1 MKLFEEY
8 PYSAEVIAGKISD
21 VLASERPN
29 INRKDALRFVLSSI
43 DLTTLNGNDTDA
55 TVIDLCKKALSFENR
70 AKDIPAVAA
79 VCVYPPFVRLAKE
92 LLSGSG
98 IGVAAVA
105 GCFPSGQSPLFVK
118 VLEVAYTVKEGADE
132 IDMVISRGKFL
143 EGKFAEV
150 GDEIVAIKTACGAA
164 HLKVILE
171 TGELHTVE
179 NIRKASEIAI
189 LSGGDFIKTS
199 TGKITPA
206 ATLET
211 AWVMMETIAE
221 YYRKTGVQIG
231 FKPAGGIVEP
241 DDAIDYYILLR
252 HILGE
257 KWLNNKLFRI
267 GASRLADKIYNE
279 LI

>member
-1 MKLFEEY
+1 MEKFGAY
-8 PYSAEVIAGKISD
+8 PYTQEVIAGRVAA
-21 VLASERPN
+21 VLAAERP
-29 INRKDALRFVLSSI
+29 RVDRREALRFVLSSV
-43 DLTTLNGNDTDA
+43 DLTTLNGDDTDA
-55 TVIDLCKKALSFENR
+55 TVADLCKKALSF
-70 AKDIPAVAA
+70 ADASKGIPPVAA

-98 IGVAAVA
+98 IEVAAVA

-143 EGKFAEV
+143 EGKYEEV
-150 GDEIVAIKTACGAA
+150 GDEIAVIKTACDKAR
-164 HLKVILE
+164 LKVILE
-171 TGELHTVE
+171 TGELKSVA

-221 YYRKTGVQIG
+221 YYRETGIRVG
-231 FKPAGGIVEP
+231 FKPAGGIAEP
-241 DDAIDYYILLR
+241 DDAVDYYILLR

-257 KWLNNKLFRI
+257 AWLDKTWFRT